1 MTLKYSD
8 AARKVNKE
16 VKDNNL
22 KQLIFKNEEVEA
34 DDIKGIDVL
43 YRMMVF
49 TFVFSYAKYKFD
61 CQKNNITTEY
71 PNAKRVFD
79 AFSCIYNGEDVGLDL
94 IVYILTE
101 MQIDV
106 INSDKKSYF
115 YNIFNGNDDAIQIP
129 TLRNTIK
136 TWLHSVKLAEKDNA
150 KLLQYFVG
158 LYNALDILK
167 NVELICENNQY
178 AFHFL
183 PTDCIIPNYELFL
196 IGGDDNDFYY
206 LSSYEN
212 VENNQSK
219 LNYVSLDGGEVL
231 NIISPT
237 RDFLKK
243 SFTTNHNNAPKSLFA
258 KSFFALGF
266 NYIKNLALA
275 VSDIITKA
283 TKQKFYEH
291 FSHKYSEEFE
301 QLGYR
306 NFVNVNWDNVI
317 TILMFEEGP
326 SGLLEFVLDS
336 DGIYFDKILHNLEI
350 RYNSVGFT
358 KKIKGNYEK
367 SQSEQMNLV
376 KKYIDDNSSIV
387 KNIITINKT
396 IMAKSIIDGLAE
408 LENSKKH
415 SNSQFVE
422 SLPMR
427 IKSIDKVINSHESME
442 SKIIKIN
449 KALEKT
455 FRYIIPFYY
464 GIIAYQDYKEQA
476 LGELDAY
483 KNTSKVHMAPTDD
496 EKNKILLCCEEKFYD
511 AAREKSSTTGKMT
524 LGQLINEFVIFAN
537 SLTMTKGRKTT
548 ITHEGKVLK
557 DAIGRSYLGSLDTF
571 NSIISLKDASF
582 DDETSEDSNMDILSI
597 INSVKHQK
605 NSYNTI
611 NLLTFNRFL
620 LNVKK
625 LFYFLIYNEDY
636 QREMILGQQ
645 ISYDPIYP
653 YVVRY
658 TERSENRDGYDINS
672 FSVFFSEDAGEKEV
686 KILSERNYEINE
698 KYYCIPNVTT
708 ANSRWWIEPFL
719 ISCRKFDAII
729 SGNDASLQEGKD

>member
-1 MTLKYSD
+1 MALKYSD
-8 AARKVNKE
+8 VAHQVNQE
-16 VKDNNL
+16 IKDDLL
-22 KQLIFKNEEVEA
+22 KQLIFKTNEVEA

-49 TFVFSYAKYKFD
+49 TFIFVYAKYKYD
-61 CQKNNITTEY
+61 SQKNNINTDY

-79 AFSCIYNGEDVGLDL
+79 AFTCIYNGEDVGLDL

-101 MQIDV
+101 IQIDV
-106 INSDKKSYF
+106 ISSEKKSYF
-115 YNIFNGNDDAIQIP
+115 YQIFSSNEDAIQIS

-136 TWLHSVKLAEKDNA
+136 TWLHSAKLAEKDNA
-150 KLLQYFVG
+150 KLLNYFIG
-158 LYNALDILK
+158 LYNALDVLK
-167 NVELICENNQY
+167 NVKLRNEDGQY
-178 AFHFL
+178 SFLFL
-183 PTDCIIPNYELFL
+183 PTNTIIPTYELFL
-196 IGGDDNDFYY
+196 IGGEDNDFYY
-206 LSSYEN
+206 LNSYEN
-212 VENNQSK
+212 IEDNQSK
-219 LNYVSLDGGEVL
+219 LNYISLDGGEVL
-231 NIISPT
+231 IVVLPT

-243 SFTTNHNNAPKSLFA
+243 AYIINHNSAPKSLFA
-258 KSFFALGF
+258 KSFFSLGF
-266 NYIKNLALA
+266 TYIKNLALA
-275 VSDIITKA
+275 VSDIITNS

-291 FSHKYSEEFE
+291 FSHKYNEVFE

-306 NFVNVNWDNVI
+306 HFINVNWDNII

-326 SGLLEFVLDS
+326 SGLLEFILDS

-350 RYNSVGFT
+350 RYNASGFV
-358 KKIKGNYEK
+358 KKVKNNYEIG
-367 SQSEQMNLV
+367 QNEQMNLV

-396 IMAKSIIDGLAE
+396 FMAKSIIDGLAE

-427 IKSIDKVINSHESME
+427 IKSIDKVINSSESME

-476 LGELDAY
+476 LGELEAY
-483 KNTSKVHMAPTDD
+483 KHANKEHRNPTDED
-496 EKNKILLCCEEKFYD
+496 KNKIFLNCEQKFYD
-511 AAREKSSTTGKMT
+511 AVREKHRLTGKMT
-524 LGQLINEFVIFAN
+524 LGQLINEFIVFAN
-537 SLTMTKGRKTT
+537 SLTNTKGRKTT
-548 ITHEGKVLK
+548 ITHAGKVLK
-557 DAIGRSYLGSLDTF
+557 DAIGRSYLGSLETF
-571 NSIISLKDASF
+571 NNIISLKDVSF
-582 DDETSEDSNMDILSI
+582 TDIEDNKVDILSV

-605 NSYNTI
+605 NTYSTI
-611 NLLTFNRFL
+611 NLMTFNRFL
-620 LNVKK
+620 LNIKK

-658 TERSENRDGYDINS
+658 TERSENRDGYDINN
-672 FSVFFSEDAGEKEV
+672 FSVFFSEDTGEKEV
-686 KILSERNYEINE
+686 KILSERTYEINE

-719 ISCRKFDAII
+719 ISCRKYDAII
-729 SGNDASLQEGKD
+729 SENEVSLQKEEEE